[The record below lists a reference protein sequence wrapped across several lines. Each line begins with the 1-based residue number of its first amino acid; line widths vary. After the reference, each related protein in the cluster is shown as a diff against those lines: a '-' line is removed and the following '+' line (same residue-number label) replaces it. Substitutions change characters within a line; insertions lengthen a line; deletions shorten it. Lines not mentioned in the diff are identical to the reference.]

1 MSLQQSSK
9 RENNSMIKY
18 NYSLTLQFRSTL
30 LGQTWLY
37 SLGYFFCWTPPCK
50 ASFPFQM
57 FSNQIWPDGTL
68 WLMIVSQSLRLQ
80 VVLEFPE
87 WHCVRQSPFP
97 RTILLS
103 FTVLKLFC
111 LFQPLL
117 FLLNSFLLVLS
128 CFRFL
133 FQT

>member
-30 LGQTWLY
+30 LRQTWLY
-37 SLGYFFCWTPPCK
+37 SLGYFFRWTPPCK

-57 FSNQIWPDGTL
+57 FSNQIWPDGSL

-87 WHCVRQSPFP
+87 WHCLHQSPFQNY
-97 RTILLS
+97 TVVLHCSQAVLS
-103 FTVLKLFC
+103 FSTASLSSQFFSSCTLF
-111 LFQPLL
+111 
-117 FLLNSFLLVLS
+117 
-128 CFRFL
+128 FRLL